1 MRLGRPVSLYPPVC
15 FPARSLTPLLQRKTI
30 KKQMSKRCT
39 FYVLI
44 IPALCLSIC
53 YSLTSAVKKKKK
65 KKRKEEEVER
75 TRKEKKERGKMLC
88 ACSSVSVKLSV
99 ILTFKTF
106 ESLPLVLIAGGRS
119 ISGLI

>member
-1 MRLGRPVSLYPPVC
+1 
-15 FPARSLTPLLQRKTI
+15 
-30 KKQMSKRCT
+30 MSKRCT

-65 KKRKEEEVER
+65 KKKGKEEEDER